1 MYMKPYKKTLA
12 AAALLCTFFS
22 ANHAVAKPG
31 FPAAQPISYNNAIS
45 CSSCHTAGVLE
56 SENTVSTAYGRT
68 FNSYINDDLPINAAS
83 YTSIEHF
90 DSDQDGF
97 SNIQEIVA
105 GSRFNTAS
113 STPLLIGAITS
124 GVVSAKPAL
133 NETIT
138 LDKVVPTTPTS
149 VVVPVGQKNIG
160 GTVDFSM
167 TNLTAVGVANT
178 GTPTFMFSTGGV
190 QTGAIPYFIGNNN
203 VATVIPGAVINTN
216 GSITLSITDEGPYDL
231 YSSTNYIATATSR
244 TPSISPYATVSPYAS
259 VSPYAVVSDYAT
271 INAYAT
277 VGAYALIDTY
287 ATVDTYAVID
297 AYVTVAANTTVPA
310 NTTVA
315 IPTTFTGTIKSRM
328 AVVTPTPALPAF
340 AGGEGGG
347 TTGGL
352 HCMTSGL
359 ATQGLMVFALLM
371 TGLFLRRKKA

>member
-1 MYMKPYKKTLA
+1 MYMKPYKKTLT

-31 FPAAQPISYNNAIS
+31 FPGVQPASYNNAIS
-45 CSSCHTAGVLE
+45 CSSCHSGVPE
-56 SENTVSTAYGRT
+56 TENNVGTPYGLT
-68 FNSYINDDLPINAAS
+68 FNSYVNDNLVTAAS

-97 SNIQEIVA
+97 SNIQEITA
-105 GSRFNTAS
+105 RSSFNTAS
-113 STPLLIGAITS
+113 STPLLVGAITS
-124 GVVSAKPAL
+124 GVVSAKAIV

-138 LDKVVPTTPTS
+138 LDTVAPTTPAAVT
-149 VVVPVGQKNIG
+149 VPVGQKNIG
-160 GTVDFSM
+160 GTVDFTM
-167 TNLTAVGVANT
+167 TNLTAVAAANT
-178 GTPTFMFSTGGV
+178 GTSTFMFSTGGV
-190 QTGAIPYFIGNNN
+190 QTGATPYFISNNN
-203 VATVIPGAVINTN
+203 TAPTIPGAVINPD

-231 YSSTNYIATATSR
+231 YSSANFIATATSR

-277 VGAYALIDTY
+277 VGAYALVDLY

-297 AYVTVAANTTVPA
+297 AYVTVAANTTVPTG
-310 NTTVA
+310 TTVA

-371 TGLFLRRKKA
+371 TGLFLRRKKS